1 MNNDYK
7 VALLISS
14 ECNLCVN
21 SELTH
26 FINKLKKSFNVT
38 EIMVDSISELV
49 SKTSTISGQSFDSII
64 LISHGNQHYL
74 SFTDGKIYHK
84 TIWNSCNPY
93 NLWNSLTTHK
103 RFATF
108 AENLKLA
115 LKKDGNIWLH
125 ACSTGKS
132 SDNVAQKLSN
142 LSNRIVYAPNDV
154 LFSGEVGH
162 HYENDELIL
171 VLVNEARTRQIRN
184 NDDDVTLYNYGSNDN
199 EFHWVKHT
207 PLTPNS
213 DFKKSA
219 KKRSVK
225 KISKKSLKKS
235 LKRSTK
241 NRSVKKISKKSLKKK

>member
-1 MNNDYK
+1 MSKDYK

-21 SELTH
+21 SELTV
-26 FINKLKKSFNVT
+26 FINNLKKTFNVT
-38 EIMVDSISELV
+38 EIMVDSIYELV

-74 SFTDGKIYHK
+74 SFPDGKIYHK

-103 RFATF
+103 TFATF

-142 LSNRIVYAPNDV
+142 LSNRVVYAPNDI
-154 LFSGEVGH
+154 LFSGEVK
-162 HYENDELIL
+162 YSYDNDQLIL
-171 VLVNEARTRQIRN
+171 ILMNNARTRQIRDEN
-184 NDDDVTLYNYGSNDN
+184 DVTLLNYGSNDD
-199 EFHWVKHT
+199 EFHWVRHI
-207 PLTPNS
+207 PLIPKS

-219 KKRSVK
+219 KKRSTK
-225 KISKKSLKKS
+225 KISKKSLKRSTK
-235 LKRSTK
+235 KRST
-241 NRSVKKISKKSLKKK
+241 KKISKKSLKNK